1 MFVVPGDR
9 RPQSHFYPF
18 AHRASGGKAEEIQFQ
33 PSEGHDARTIELRPL
48 AGILHDAFR
57 AILIGERIHNWVL
70 TWVHDTH
77 FGPSLVEAPSDTLI
91 PPILTSDFRHVQC
104 DIRHSATKIQ
114 TQTFDMLH
122 LI

>member
-57 AILIGERIHNWVL
+57 AILIGERIHNWFSPGFM
-70 TWVHDTH
+70 T
-77 FGPSLVEAPSDTLI
+77 
-91 PPILTSDFRHVQC
+91 PILGHPLLRHPQ
-104 DIRHSATKIQ
+104 IP
-114 TQTFDMLH
+114 
-122 LI
+122 